1 MPTKLSIPVLQTRRD
16 ARLNQLAKIGPVLQG
31 CLVHKRV
38 TCGNPNC
45 RCARG
50 EKHQAWQLT
59 KKVRGTTKSCY
70 VPVDMVDE
78 VRQWLAEGRRVKRL
92 LQEIS
97 ALNEQLLRAHV
108 PTRRERA
115 ARAAAA
121 PHPPPTSPT
130 TPLLL

>member
-1 MPTKLSIPVLQTRRD
+1 M
-16 ARLNQLAKIGPVLQG
+16 GPLLQG
-31 CLVHKRV
+31 SLSQRRG

-50 EKHQAWQLT
+50 DKHLAWQLT

-70 VPVDMVDE
+70 VPMDLVPE
-78 VRQWLAEGRRVKRL
+78 VQQWLAEYRRVKRL

-97 ALNEQLLRAHV
+97 ALNEQLLRLHV
-108 PTRRERA
+108 PSRRARA

-121 PHPPPTSPT
+121 HPPKPTSPPP
-130 TPLLL
+130 PLLL